1 MKEFIP
7 LFLKALCVL
16 CIILALV
23 FSAWYALAGF
33 RKARKTDKDKM
44 RNPNIYWLL
53 SLLAIF
59 LAVVSWVGAEVA
71 SNRTMQSENET
82 PAFANGGNIGVYKVD
97 GRTIVV
103 GSLDDLMDFI
113 NDANVGFVDSIYLVE
128 NREEFVEKLLSSP
141 DVKLSKERCQAY
153 LDEEFLHY
161 AVIPEISIP

>member
-1 MKEFIP
+1 MTEFIP
-7 LFLKALCVL
+7 LLLKALCIL

-23 FSAWYALAGF
+23 FSARYALAGF

-44 RNPNIYWLL
+44 RNPNLHWLL

-71 SNRTMQSENET
+71 SNRTMNSGNET
-82 PAFANGGNIGVYKVD
+82 PSLAYSTNVSVCKVD

-103 GSLDDLMDFI
+103 GSLDDLMVFI
-113 NDANVGFVDSIYLVE
+113 NETNVGFVDSIYFVE
-128 NREEFVEKLLSSP
+128 DKEEFVGKLLSSP
-141 DVKLSKERCQAY
+141 DVKLPKERRQAY

-161 AVIPEISIP
+161 AVIPEISVP

>member
-7 LFLKALCVL
+7 LLLKVL
-16 CIILALV
+16 CILSILFSLV
-23 FSAWYALAGF
+23 FSAWYALSSL
-33 RKARKTDKDKM
+33 KKTVLNDKDKT
-44 RNPNIYWLL
+44 RNPSLYWLL

-59 LAVVSWVGAEVA
+59 LAVVSWVGSEIA
-71 SNRTMQSENET
+71 SNRITQFEKEI
-82 PAFANGGNIGVYKVD
+82 PGFAYGGNVGVYKVD

-113 NDANVGFVDSIYLVE
+113 NETNVGFVDSIYFVE
-128 NREEFVEKLLSSP
+128 NREEFVGKLLSSP
-141 DVKLSKERCQAY
+141 DVKLSEERRKAY